1 MKLRSGT
8 QYDFTPE
15 KEKLDKKKNTI
26 LLTILELIKKCEN
39 VSDTLE
45 EMYFTQDF
53 FDYIESNID
62 FIESSSFLE
71 PHSRPEFYRIIKHTS
86 EQMMDK
92 IDSLLLSES
101 LTANDKTVLLD
112 TMESISSVYYTWFP
126 IEDYEHDYLNSYL
139 ED

>member
-15 KEKLDKKKNTI
+15 KEKNKNKI

-62 FIESSSFLE
+62 FIESPSFLE

-126 IEDYEHDYLNSYL
+126 TEDCEHDYLNSYL